1 MSKGFGKKAVTV
13 MLGATLLGGVFVTVP
28 SELTTTQAQAQAATR
43 IPYSTYMKDING
55 IRAALGKAGSDAQSS
70 VSNVMP
76 DFANQYAYTENNWG
90 SMLNYLGYLSDA
102 VRYHSDTKATASANY
117 DCIVATYKVFK
128 SRLTAGAQSQLES
141 LASNIKQEIDASDGS
156 TDFDDIASHEDGYVD
171 LLQSAVH
178 EYGGNYDKI
187 ADKPKATAKKSTI
200 TKLAAKK
207 TASKKYVKITGTAKL
222 YKKANYAHI
231 KTYKGYRYAKLSSKH
246 TFSKTIYAP
255 KAKTVKA
262 TVGYYANGHYT
273 AVTAAKT
280 ARVK

>member
-1 MSKGFGKKAVTV
+1 MSKGFGKRAVTV

-28 SELTTTQAQAQAATR
+28 SELTMTQAQAASKISYAQ
-43 IPYSTYMKDING
+43 YMSDING
-55 IRAALGKAGSDAQSS
+55 IRAALGKASSDTQSDVADNLPTATSSHPYDAEYYGINAYLGGLASS
-70 VSNVMP
+70 VNDCS
-76 DFANQYAYTENNWG
+76 
-90 SMLNYLGYLSDA
+90 
-102 VRYHSDTKATASANY
+102 RTKATAQANY

-128 SRLTAGAQSQLES
+128 SRLSSGAQSQLES
-141 LASNIKQEIDASDGS
+141 LASNMSQEIDASNSS
-156 TDFDDIASHEDGYVD
+156 TNFYSIRQHEDGYVRA
-171 LLQSAVH
+171 LASAVLD
-178 EYGGNYDKI
+178 YGGNYDGV
-187 ADKPKATAKKSTI
+187 AAKPKAKKGTI

-255 KAKTVKA
+255 KAKTVKV